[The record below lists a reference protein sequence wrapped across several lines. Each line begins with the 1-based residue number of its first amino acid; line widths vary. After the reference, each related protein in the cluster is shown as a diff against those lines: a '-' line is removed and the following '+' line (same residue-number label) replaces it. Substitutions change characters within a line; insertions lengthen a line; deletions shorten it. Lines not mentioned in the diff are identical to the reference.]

1 MNEAPRKI
9 ERWRKTG
16 RLCSSQDRGFP
27 QNLPEENQEAPQGKT
42 LISAQELVRREC
54 SLGNYPRPLLPRRRP
69 DRDRKVRAKCRQRF
83 CRRNAIGGTRVLVV
97 HGTAIHAFNHIRLL
111 ARERDQPLDVIGS
124 AA

>member
-1 MNEAPRKI
+1 LAQRKI

-54 SLGNYPRPLLPRRRP
+54 SLGPALFRRAD
-69 DRDRKVRAKCRQRF
+69 DRIAIARF
-83 CRRNAIGGTRVLVV
+83 APSAASASAAASPMHFGGTRVLVV
-97 HGTAIHAFNHIRLL
+97 HGTAIHAFDHIRLL
-111 ARERDQPLDVIGS
+111 ARERDQPLDVIES